1 MGIAGFLMRG
11 KGLKNSLQFYLAI
24 IGLALCLQAKAEQEP
39 KMELGLAVASQYL
52 ADYRGSKETQ
62 FQAIPV
68 PILLYS
74 GEFLKIDRRGV
85 RGDIFTTP
93 RWEFNVSGE
102 ASLNGGSDD
111 NELRE
116 GMPEL
121 DSAFEI
127 GPSLNFRIAGE
138 SIHDGLSLRLPVRT
152 VFGVDTDGVDYIG
165 YLANPKLTYRKD
177 NIGGGL
183 RFSANLGL
191 VYGSEDFHDYYYSV
205 SEAFVRED
213 RPFYKAQSGDSGWY
227 FKTSLSKRVDTW
239 WFGASLR
246 YDNVSGAVFADSPLV
261 ETDHYY
267 ALSFA
272 VAKFFWRKD

>member
-1 MGIAGFLMRG
+1 MRQFLVFVLTMCCVI
-11 KGLKNSLQFYLAI
+11 SV
-24 IGLALCLQAKAEQEP
+24 QAEKEP
-39 KMELGLAVASQYL
+39 KMELGVAIASQYL

-62 FQAIPV
+62 VQAIPV
-68 PILLYS
+68 PILLYR

-93 RWEFNVSGE
+93 RWEFNLSGE

-121 DSAFEI
+121 DSAFEF
-127 GPSLNFRIAGE
+127 GPSLNVHLLGD
-138 SIHDGLSLRLPVRT
+138 SMQDGLSLRLPVRA

-165 YLANPKLTYRKD
+165 YLANPKLTLRRE
-177 NIGGGL
+177 NIGAGF
-183 RFSANLGL
+183 RFSANLGA

-205 SEAFVRED
+205 SAKYVTEQ
-213 RPFYKAQSGDSGWY
+213 RPFYQAESGASGWY
-227 FKTSLSKRVDTW
+227 FKTGLSKRVDSW

-246 YDNVSGAVFADSPLV
+246 YDNLSGAVFSDSPLV
-261 ETDHYY
+261 ETNHYY

-272 VAKFFWRKD
+272 VAKFFWHKD